1 MAGFFSAAASTP
13 LSTIIMV
20 AEMTGNYDLVVP
32 AMWVSAISYFISR
45 KWTIYEKQ
53 AENRG
58 HSPAHRYEFVRHALQ
73 SVKIKDIARKD
84 FKTVLE
90 SAPLKNIF
98 FILSSEKLD
107 DVPIVNTKN
116 KLVGIVTLHDIK
128 TVLDSPEV
136 SEMLVAKDVAN
147 LNVISITPNES
158 VDDALHKIGFKE
170 INTLPVV
177 DEKDKTKIIGIIRRK
192 DITRV
197 YSEIVEEIR
206 S

>member
-1 MAGFFSAAASTP
+1 M
-13 LSTIIMV
+13 
-20 AEMTGNYDLVVP
+20 
-32 AMWVSAISYFISR
+32 
-45 KWTIYEKQ
+45 
-53 AENRG
+53 
-58 HSPAHRYEFVRHALQ
+58 
-73 SVKIKDIARKD
+73 
-84 FKTVLE
+84 
-90 SAPLKNIF
+90 
-98 FILSSEKLD
+98 
-107 DVPIVNTKN
+107 VNTKN

-147 LNVISITPNES
+147 LNVISVTPNES

-177 DEKDKTKIIGIIRRK
+177 DEKDKTKIIGIVRRK

-197 YSEIVEEIR
+197 YSEIVKEIR